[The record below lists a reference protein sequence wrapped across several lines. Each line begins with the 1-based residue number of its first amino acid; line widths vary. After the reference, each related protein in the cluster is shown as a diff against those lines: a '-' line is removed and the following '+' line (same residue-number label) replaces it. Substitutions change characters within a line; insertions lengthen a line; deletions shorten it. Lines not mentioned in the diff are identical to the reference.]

1 MWLKKIFK
9 SFGNSTTK
17 DSNAELTQVTQ
28 RPSAEES
35 LQKLTNGL
43 GHMLEQLDSI
53 CTNLDKHS
61 SQNQELLEKI
71 SNLPEI
77 LKDIPEYAQKQ
88 LETFDSIKDKLED
101 NARTHKEMLD
111 GFFKFNENLQE
122 LNSNSSCQN
131 ENLLRLGKSFTSS
144 ERYFKHMLDKQSKRF
159 MWVFII
165 SMFVSLSCVILA
177 GWIAFKV
184 VINQ

>member
-1 MWLKKIFK
+1 MWLKRIFRGFVTPAVK
-9 SFGNSTTK
+9 EN
-17 DSNAELTQVTQ
+17 DVELTQAVQ

-35 LQKLTNGL
+35 LQKLTHGL

-53 CTNLDKHS
+53 CNNLDKHS
-61 SQNQELLEKI
+61 SQNQELIEKI
-71 SNLPEI
+71 SELPTI
-77 LKDIPEYAQKQ
+77 LKEMPEHAQKQ
-88 LETFDSIKDKLED
+88 VEAFENVKDQLEQ
-101 NARTHKEMLD
+101 NANTHKEMLG

-131 ENLLRLGKSFTSS
+131 DNLLKLGKSFTSS
-144 ERYFKHMLDKQSKRF
+144 ERYFKYMLDKQSKRF

-165 SMFVSLSCVILA
+165 SMFVSLSCVVLA
-177 GWIAFKV
+177 GWIALKV

>member
-9 SFGNSTTK
+9 GFTGSTAKENNT
-17 DSNAELTQVTQ
+17 ELTQVTQ

-71 SNLPEI
+71 SHIPEI
-77 LKDIPEYAQKQ
+77 LNEIPGHAQKQ
-88 LETFDSIKDKLED
+88 VETFENIKDLLEA
-101 NARTHKEMLD
+101 NAHTHKDMLD

-131 ENLLRLGKSFTSS
+131 DNLLKLGKSFTSS
-144 ERYFKHMLDKQSKRF
+144 ERYFKYMLDKQSKRF

-177 GWIAFKV
+177 GWVTLKV

>member
-9 SFGNSTTK
+9 SFTASTEKENNT
-17 DSNAELTQVTQ
+17 ELTQVTQ

-61 SQNQELLEKI
+61 SQNQELIEKI
-71 SNLPEI
+71 SHIPEI
-77 LKDIPEYAQKQ
+77 LKEIPEHAQKQ
-88 LETFDSIKDKLED
+88 VETFENIRDRLEE
-101 NARTHKEMLD
+101 NAHTHKDMLD

-131 ENLLRLGKSFTSS
+131 DNLLRLGKSFTSS
-144 ERYFKHMLDKQSKRF
+144 ERYFKYMLDKQSKRF

-177 GWIAFKV
+177 GWVALKV